1 MEWDEVIK
9 DLLRAYIRD
18 MERRTIKSN
27 YQARVAK
34 ARGER
39 ITLICREYGLN
50 ELELY
55 LTA

>member
-1 MEWDEVIK
+1 MEWNEVIK

-27 YQARVAK
+27 YQARLAQR
-34 ARGER
+34 RGER
-39 ITLICREYGLN
+39 VTKLCRENGID
-50 ELELY
+50 EVELY